1 MDPITLALAL
11 AGQFAPGIIKY
22 FTNSDT
28 AGAVA
33 GQVIDIAKTVSGK
46 GEPDQAQAALQADPA
61 LALQFKAAVL
71 ASDTELEKA
80 YLADRQSA
88 RERDVKLAQSGHAN
102 VRANWMVLMDVV
114 GLIACM
120 GVLIVFRQDM
130 PGEVVGLLSTL
141 IGIFGLCLRDAH
153 QFEFGSSRGSREK
166 DVSLSDLAAKGK
178 TK

>member
-1 MDPITLALAL
+1 MDPISLALAL

-33 GQVIDIAKTVSGK
+33 GQVIDIAKTVTGK

-80 YLADRQSA
+80 YLADRQNA
-88 RERDVKLAQSGHAN
+88 RERDVKLAQAGHTNA
-102 VRANWMVLMDVV
+102 RANWMVVMDVI
-114 GLIACM
+114 GLVACLA
-120 GVLIVFRQDM
+120 VLALFRQEI
-130 PGEVVGLLSTL
+130 PSEVVGLLTTISTL
-141 IGIFGLCLRDAH
+141 FGLCLRDAH

-166 DVSLSDLAAKGK
+166 DQSLGDLAARSKSK
-178 TK
+178 

>member
-1 MDPITLALAL
+1 MDPISLALAL

-33 GQVIDIAKTVSGK
+33 GQVIDIAKTVTGK

-80 YLADRQSA
+80 YLADRQNA
-88 RERDVKLAQSGHAN
+88 RERDVKLAQAGQTNA
-102 VRANWMVLMDVV
+102 RANWMVVMDVI
-114 GLIACM
+114 GLVACLA
-120 GVLIVFRQDM
+120 VLALFRQEI
-130 PGEVVGLLSTL
+130 PSEVVGLLTTISTL
-141 IGIFGLCLRDAH
+141 FGLCLRDAH

-166 DVSLSDLAAKGK
+166 DQSLGDLAARSKSK
-178 TK
+178 

>member
-1 MDPITLALAL
+1 MDPISLALAL

-22 FTNSDT
+22 CTNSDT

-33 GQVIDIAKTVSGK
+33 GQVIDIAKTVTGK

-80 YLADRQSA
+80 YLADRQNA
-88 RERDVKLAQSGHAN
+88 RERDVKLAQAGHTNA
-102 VRANWMVLMDVV
+102 RANWMVVMDVI
-114 GLIACM
+114 GLVACLA
-120 GVLIVFRQDM
+120 VLALFRQEI
-130 PGEVVGLLSTL
+130 PSEVVGLLTTISTL
-141 IGIFGLCLRDAH
+141 FGLCLRDAH

-166 DVSLSDLAAKGK
+166 DQSLGDLAARSKSK
-178 TK
+178 